1 MGQNYSKSLI
11 LKHFKHSS
19 LKNGFSNFQKY
30 ILAIFGAKIQ
40 TFEKNH
46 SVSYSYKKLQKKMFQ
61 IFEFS
66 RQKWANCTFENPN
79 IYFFLKMDA
88 CNVEKWDFWVL
99 LKQCDIVSNVLNCII
114 FNPYLKGKFLITHYT
129 CLTYLPNA
137 MCVFILN
144 KWNFGIVDSN
154 AFRII
159 CELFAAIKNLLN
171 FPCEWSYYPPNK
183 QMVIAFFL
191 TIAQFWILPYIW
203 LFHSVWK

>member
-1 MGQNYSKSLI
+1 MI
-11 LKHFKHSS
+11 LPLQC
-19 LKNGFSNFQKY
+19 LKFR
-30 ILAIFGAKIQ
+30 AK
-40 TFEKNH
+40 
-46 SVSYSYKKLQKKMFQ
+46 
-61 IFEFS
+61 
-66 RQKWANCTFENPN
+66 KWANCTYWKSENLFLFEDEC
-79 IYFFLKMDA
+79 LQSWKMR
-88 CNVEKWDFWVL
+88 L
-99 LKQCDIVSNVLNCII
+99 LNCII
-114 FNPYLKGKFLITHYT
+114 FSPYLKEYFLITHYT